1 MCKDNNSIKEN
12 EMKLLAVSDLHLG
25 RRQHEFDL
33 IEDQKHAL
41 KSIIKIC
48 LEKKPDVL
56 LIAGDVY
63 DSALPPR
70 DAVSLLD
77 DFLFELAGLPLSVL
91 MISGNHDS
99 RERLNYGG
107 RIFEGSGIHIAAEAE
122 LPVKTV
128 TLSDEYGPVR
138 FTLLPYLRPADIRR
152 FAEDGET
159 VSDTLTKILN
169 SAGEFSGRE
178 VILSHQFWLPLSGEL
193 VRCDSEPPTVGGL
206 DGLPVSLLDRYCYA
220 ALGHIHT
227 PQSVGRSGVRYSGS
241 ILKYSAS
248 EVHSEKSLPLVSLG
262 KSGLEDIEFIPLEP
276 LRQVRRIK
284 GPLAE
289 LCAAAET
296 EGVSEDYIYA
306 VVTDPIPDPDARRR
320 LLFYYPNLMEMK
332 IDLPDN
338 ERTEFSS
345 EAVTRKRTISEWFYE
360 FYLMQNGISPEDGF
374 GESGAEVINKAV
386 EAAGGEEALL

>member
-1 MCKDNNSIKEN
+1 
-12 EMKLLAVSDLHLG
+12 MKLLAVSDLHLG

-41 KSIIKIC
+41 KTIIKIC
-48 LEKKPDVL
+48 LQKKPDVL

-77 DFLFELAGLPLSVL
+77 DFLFELASLPLKVL

-107 RIFEGSGIHIAAEAE
+107 RLFEDSGIYIAAEVE
-122 LPVKTV
+122 FPVKTV
-128 TLSDEYGPVR
+128 TLSDEYGSVR

-152 FAEDGET
+152 FSEDSET
-159 VSDTLTKILN
+159 VPDTLMKILN

-178 VILSHQFWLPLSGEL
+178 VILSHQFWLPLSGDI
-193 VRCDSEPPTVGGL
+193 VRCDSETPTVGGL
-206 DGLPVSLLDRYCYA
+206 GGLPVSLLERYCYA

-248 EVHSEKSLPLVSLG
+248 EVHSEKSLPFVTLG
-262 KSGLEDIEFIPLEP
+262 KNGLEDVELIRIEP

-284 GPLAE
+284 GPLDE
-289 LCAAAET
+289 LCAAAER
-296 EGVSEDYIYA
+296 EGVSEDYIYS
-306 VVTDPIPDPDARRR
+306 VITDPMPDPNARQR
-320 LLFYYPNLMEMK
+320 LLRFYPNLMEMK
-332 IDLPDN
+332 IELPDN

-345 EAVTRKRTISEWFYE
+345 EAVTRKRAISEWFDE
-360 FYLMQNGISPEDGF
+360 FYLKQNGISLEDSF
-374 GESGAEVINKAV
+374 GGSGAEVINKAV